1 MYHKF
6 RKRRDFLL
14 EILPLPFGE
23 FPNPPFKNFMS
34 GVIILKERK
43 LQLKFRVTEKEKI
56 RIQSKAKKCGLSV
69 SEYLRKRAL
78 GYSPKALMPE
88 TFYEFTEKLGVLY
101 DALGT
106 LGYTDL
112 QLLTLKLFDDIYI
125 KLLVIGAIDKKSEVD
140 D

>member
-6 RKRRDFLL
+6 RKRRDFLT

-23 FPNPPFKNFMS
+23 FPNPPKKFMS

-43 LQLKFRVTEKEKI
+43 AQLKTRVTEKEKL
-56 RIQSKAKKCGLSV
+56 RIENKAKKCGLPV

-78 GYSPKALMPE
+78 GYSPKALLPE
-88 TFYEFTEKLGVLY
+88 SFYELTEKLGALY
-101 DALGT
+101 EALGRLNST
-106 LGYTDL
+106 EL
-112 QLLTLKLFDDIYI
+112 QKTVLKLIDDVYAKLLTT
-125 KLLVIGAIDKKSEVD
+125 DKSNKESEVD